1 MPPILN
7 LFSIQ
12 LCKNLVD
19 QLLVAEN
26 DSTRATEK
34 AILKAHKIT
43 NESLHADPSIDS
55 SFSGTTAISVLFREK
70 TMFVSNVGDSRAII
84 VSNDTGGLSVN
95 AMSSDHTPYRKDER
109 FRVMKYGARIL
120 SVDQVLQNN
129 EQDNDNWGDIT
140 LGDDIDEAGDPP
152 RVWAQDGDFPGT
164 AFTRSLGDKVAEG
177 LGVTAEPEILIRRI
191 LPNDKYIIIASDG
204 VFEFLT
210 NQMVADIVAEK
221 IDPLDACHAVVAAAY
236 DLWLRFDVRTDDIT
250 IVILQFLDIVPG
262 MLTSDDGS
270 KRIGHDGS
278 TRNLL
283 QNQFLSSAAIFN
295 SAQSVN
301 PSARVLND
309 SRPVRRVIS
318 REKRKKIIFGAVY
331 EKDPVDPDTEAV
343 DIHPQPIPK
352 NEKDA
357 LQIGKAIKLNFLF
370 QHLSADQRIELINF
384 MQPLA
389 VKAGDWVITQGED
402 GNKFYVIDEGRFEVR
417 VKAVDDDEEIGG
429 NVVHVYE
436 SGHDL
441 HPGFGELALL

>member
-1 MPPILN
+1 M
-7 LFSIQ
+7 
-12 LCKNLVD
+12 VD
-19 QLLVAEN
+19 QLHVAEN

-43 NESLHADPSIDS
+43 NESLHADSSIDT

-84 VSNDTGGLSVN
+84 VSNDAGDTKVN

-109 FRVMKYGARIL
+109 FRVMKYGARVL
-120 SVDQVLQNN
+120 SVDQVLHNN

-152 RVWAQDGDFPGT
+152 RVWAQDEDNPGT
-164 AFTRSLGDKVAEG
+164 AFTRSLGDKVAES

-191 LPNDKYIIIASDG
+191 LPKDKYVILASDG

-210 NQMVADIVAEK
+210 NQMVADIVVEK
-221 IDPLDACHAVVAAAY
+221 TNPLDACHAVVAAAY

-250 IVILQFLDIVPG
+250 VVILQFLDIVPG
-262 MLTSDDGS
+262 MLTPDDGS
-270 KRIGHDGS
+270 KRNLLDGS

-283 QNQFLSSAAIFN
+283 QAQFLSSAAIFN
-295 SAQSVN
+295 SSQSVN

-318 REKRKKIIFGAVY
+318 REKRKKIIFSAEY
-331 EKDPVDPDTEAV
+331 RKDSVDRNADAA
-343 DIHPQPIPK
+343 DFHPQPIPK
-352 NEKDA
+352 DEKDA
-357 LQIGKAIKLNFLF
+357 LEIGKAIKLNFLF

-389 VKAGDWVITQGED
+389 VKAGDWVIKQGEEGD
-402 GNKFYVIDEGRFEVR
+402 KFYVIDQGRLEVR

-436 SGHDL
+436 SGHDQ